1 MQEAKGLYLTLVF
14 CKFKHMTIIEKK
26 QQLRK
31 HKMLATGL
39 FILMAAVFIGMS
51 WAINSAPRSWMFYVR
66 AFSEAAMVG
75 ALADWFAV
83 TALFHYPMGLRIPHT
98 NLIENSKQRIGDNLG
113 HFVVDNFLTAGNLR
127 PYISKLDLAKYVAE
141 WLKKEKNKQLL
152 AREASNYLRKI
163 ILELDDVFVVGAI
176 ERKGKE
182 FIDTLNVNELV
193 GNGLEYVLDK
203 GLHDQLVTFL
213 ARKLKIYI
221 SENQEFVKEKVK
233 AESSILVPGFVDN
246 IIARKI
252 AGGLVNYF
260 NEIELDPQHKIR
272 KDVAQ
277 QLLIVAADI
286 RTKVQWRSDLEKL
299 KTDLLQGGQA
309 AKMAADI
316 WRSVKN
322 GLLTG
327 LESDRSALKD
337 YLKRS
342 VDDIADTF
350 DNDKVFVDKVNAWVR
365 KNAYRLVLR
374 NKGSLGDLI
383 SQTVGNWQGRD
394 LSEKLELEVGK
405 DLQYIRINGTLVGGL
420 VGLVIYTLSHLL
432 F

>member
-1 MQEAKGLYLTLVF
+1 
-14 CKFKHMTIIEKK
+14 MTIIEKK
-26 QQLRK
+26 RQLRK

-39 FILMAAVFIGMS
+39 FLLMAVVFISMS
-51 WAINSAPRSWMFYVR
+51 WTIKDGPQSWMYYVR

-98 NLIENSKQRIGDNLG
+98 NLIENSKERIGDNLG
-113 HFVVDNFLTAGNLR
+113 SFVVDNFLTAENLR
-127 PYISKLDLAKYVAE
+127 PYITRLDLAQYVAE

-152 AREASNYLRKI
+152 AQEAAKYLRKI
-163 ILELDDVFVVGAI
+163 VLELDDAFIVGAI

-182 FIDTLNVNELV
+182 FIDTLNMSELV
-193 GNGLEYVLDK
+193 SNGLEYVLDK
-203 GLHDQLVTFL
+203 GMHDRLVTFL
-213 ARKLKIYI
+213 AGKLKVYI

-246 IIARKI
+246 IIAKKI
-252 AGGLVNYF
+252 AGGLVSYF
-260 NEIELDPQHKIR
+260 NEIEHDPQHKIR
-272 KDVAQ
+272 TDVAG
-277 QLLIVAADI
+277 QLFNIVADI
-286 RTKVQWRSDLEKL
+286 RTKAQWKADLDRL
-299 KTDLLQGGQA
+299 KADLLQGGQLQ
-309 AKMAADI
+309 KMGSDI

-322 GLLTG
+322 GLLSG

-337 YLKRS
+337 HLKKAI
-342 VDDIADTF
+342 DDIADMF
-350 DNDKVFVDKVNAWVR
+350 ENDEVFVERSNAWVR
-365 KNAYRLVLR
+365 KNAYKLVLK

-405 DLQYIRINGTLVGGL
+405 DLQFIRINGTLVGGL
-420 VGLVIYTLSHLL
+420 VGLLIYTLSHLL